1 MYFDRS
7 NYDNNYYL
15 AYYIFNGIV
24 IRDKT
29 IRDLAQELHM
39 AKSTIH
45 CFIHKHCPVELGFAR
60 YATLCD
66 VLKNNFNTK
75 YIHGGEATRNKYR
88 RLKEQK
94 NGYTK

>member
-7 NYDNNYYL
+7 NYDNNYL

-24 IRDKT
+24 IRNKT

-45 CFIHKHCPVELGFAR
+45 CFIHKHCPVELCFAR

-75 YIHGGEATRNKYR
+75 HIHGGEATRNKYK